1 MRKKLFSSN
10 LETNKLF
17 ERRPE
22 EEESTELLLDDSKYR
37 HKVQRPEGFET
48 LCQRDP
54 SCSEGC
60 DVCCKLPY
68 HNKSGEK
75 KNKTSQPI
83 SVMVFRNTRCPSWY
97 CRKLVILEYP
107 CYEVGNSRII
117 QTSILNSSQ
126 DQINS
131 NMNLFLLSQISRFSI
146 SQRW

>member
-1 MRKKLFSSN
+1 MPLFVAWSKDYFSSQKELIMRKKLFSSN

-22 EEESTELLLDDSKYR
+22 EEESTELLLDDHKYR

-83 SVMVFRNTRCPSWY
+83 ICNGFQEYSMSIMVLQKIGHFGIPM
-97 CRKLVILEYP
+97 L
-107 CYEVGNSRII
+107 
-117 QTSILNSSQ
+117 
-126 DQINS
+126 
-131 NMNLFLLSQISRFSI
+131 
-146 SQRW
+146 